1 MKSIIQ
7 THLSI
12 FCIPNAIYNFEDF
25 LDLPVATKI
34 IKGLVTE
41 ADDDDEDNLVEFLIA
56 FQVSEIRLHLESAG
70 QDCTKLSRADREGI
84 FEFSVDYI
92 SENIAAILEAISPK
106 SLERFCFMVEAGR
119 QELRA
124 QSA

>member
-12 FCIPNAIYNFEDF
+12 VGIPNGIYTFNDF

-41 ADDDDEDNLVEFLIA
+41 ADDEEDNLVEFLIA
-56 FQVSEIRLHLESAG
+56 YQVSEIRLHLESAG
-70 QDCTKLSRADREGI
+70 QDCTKLSNADREGI
-84 FEFSVDYI
+84 FEFSVNYI
-92 SENIAAILEAISPK
+92 SQNIAAILGTISPK
-106 SLERFCFMVEAGR
+106 SLERFCAMVESRR
-119 QELRA
+119 QELRT